1 MAFYIFGGSNSIFR
15 DGWVSCFS
23 RRTGQP
29 VLNRSIGATTTLTG
43 LFRFLMSGDGA
54 QPGEGDHVIWEYALN
69 EVNHVARGYH
79 REMLLKNVEH
89 LMALCRAR
97 GCRFIPL
104 IMTPLWQEKAAQRD
118 PYYRMLTDLF
128 LHHGIVPFDIS
139 EAWRQQRKE
148 RRLPDAL
155 YTDSAHYA
163 REPELM
169 DFIAAG
175 VADLVATARIPAMT
189 APLYSA
195 GRTVTLIDGLEQDS
209 YENSLMRVPTA
220 QLPLSIR
227 LDRRGRVAAICALCH
242 ADFETGIR
250 VQLRPDSDQMRQM
263 RFSTTNNS
271 HRRIILKAVSLENAL
286 GKRWRDLWSFEP
298 GDQLRLSAARLP
310 GAFYAEHE
318 LRRTLTA
325 PRPNAPTRIAG
336 VLVESEASAY

>member
-1 MAFYIFGGSNSIFR
+1 MA
-15 DGWVSCFS
+15 
-23 RRTGQP
+23 
-29 VLNRSIGATTTLTG
+29 
-43 LFRFLMSGDGA
+43 
-54 QPGEGDHVIWEYALN
+54 
-69 EVNHVARGYH
+69 
-79 REMLLKNVEH
+79 
-89 LMALCRAR
+89 
-97 GCRFIPL
+97 
-104 IMTPLWQEKAAQRD
+104 
-118 PYYRMLTDLF
+118 
-128 LHHGIVPFDIS
+128 
-139 EAWRQQRKE
+139 
-148 RRLPDAL
+148 
-155 YTDSAHYA
+155 
-163 REPELM
+163 
-169 DFIAAG
+169 
-175 VADLVATARIPAMT
+175 
-189 APLYSA
+189 APLYNA

-227 LDRRGRVAAICALCH
+227 LDRRGRVAAVCALCH

-263 RFSTTNNS
+263 RFSTTNSS

-336 VLVESEASAY
+336 VLVESEAAAY